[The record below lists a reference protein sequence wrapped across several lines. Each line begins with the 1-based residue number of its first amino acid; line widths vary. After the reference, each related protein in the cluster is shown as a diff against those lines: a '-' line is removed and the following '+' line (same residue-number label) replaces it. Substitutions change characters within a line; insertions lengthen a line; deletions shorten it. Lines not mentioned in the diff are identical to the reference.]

1 MNMSSTVRRGLEYQS
16 HALSTLSSV
25 PAQTL
30 KNFTDEL
37 LGDLEVLN
45 VRVEVLEN
53 RTGLVML
60 PAQDNAQGTRFFLGE
75 VLVSEARVRVD
86 GVEGYGACLGRDLEQ
101 SLAVGILDTFLQV
114 LDDEASPAERAIEE
128 RAIEE
133 RIHAFIAAQSNAQL
147 EQDLALMQKVESTRV
162 EMETF

>member
-1 MNMSSTVRRGLEYQS
+1 VNVQTSTFKRGLEYQA
-16 HALSTLSSV
+16 HALSTLSGV

-30 KNFTDEL
+30 KRFADEL

-45 VRVEVLEN
+45 VCVEVLEN

-60 PAQDNAQGTRFFLGE
+60 PAQDNAHGTRFFLGE

-86 GVEGYGACLGRDLEQ
+86 GVEGYGVCLGRDLEQ
-101 SLAVGILDTFLQV
+101 SLAVGILDTFLRV

-128 RAIEE
+128 R
-133 RIHAFIAAQSNAQL
+133 IHTFISAQANAQL
-147 EQDLALMQKVESTRV
+147 EQDVALMRKVESTRV

>member
-1 MNMSSTVRRGLEYQS
+1 MIQTSAVKRGLEYQS

-128 RAIEE
+128 R
-133 RIHAFIAAQSNAQL
+133 IHAFIAAQANVQL
-147 EQDLALMQKVESTRV
+147 VQDAALMQKVESTRV

>member
-1 MNMSSTVRRGLEYQS
+1 MIQTSAVKRGLEYQS

-30 KNFTDEL
+30 KNFTDEV

-128 RAIEE
+128 R
-133 RIHAFIAAQSNAQL
+133 IHAFIAAQANVQL
-147 EQDLALMQKVESTRV
+147 VQDAALMQKVESTRV

>member
-1 MNMSSTVRRGLEYQS
+1 MTQASSIRRGLEYQS
-16 HALSTLSSV
+16 RALSTLSGV

-30 KNFTDEL
+30 KQFTDEL
-37 LGDLEVLN
+37 LGDLEMLN
-45 VRVEVLEN
+45 VRIEVLEN

-60 PAQDNAQGTRFFLGE
+60 PARDNAHGTSFFLGE

-101 SLAVGILDTFLQV
+101 SLALGILDTFLRV

-128 RAIEE
+128 R
-133 RIHAFIAAQSNAQL
+133 IHAFIAAQSDAQL
-147 EQDLALMQKVESTRV
+147 ERDAALMRKVESTRV

>member
-1 MNMSSTVRRGLEYQS
+1 MNGLEYQA

-30 KNFTDEL
+30 KSFTNEL
-37 LGDLEVLN
+37 LGDFDVLK
-45 VRVEVLEN
+45 VRIEVLEN

-60 PAQDNAQGTRFFLGE
+60 PAQDNAHGTRFFLGE

-101 SLAVGILDTFLQV
+101 SLAVGILDTFLRV
-114 LDDEASPAERAIEE
+114 HDDEASPAERAIEE
-128 RAIEE
+128 R
-133 RIHAFIAAQSNAQL
+133 IHSFIAAQAKMQL
-147 EQDLALMQKVESTRV
+147 EQDAALMRQVEATRV

>member
-1 MNMSSTVRRGLEYQS
+1 MTMSSTVRRGLEYQA

-30 KNFTDEL
+30 KSFTDEL

-45 VRVEVLEN
+45 VRIEVLEN

-60 PAQDNAQGTRFFLGE
+60 PAQDNAHGTRFFLGE

-114 LDDEASPAERAIEE
+114 LDDEASPAERAV
-128 RAIEE
+128 EE
-133 RIHAFIAAQSNAQL
+133 RIHAFIATQANEQL
-147 EQDLALMQKVESTRV
+147 EQDAALMRKVESTRV

>member
-1 MNMSSTVRRGLEYQS
+1 MIQTSAVKRGLEYQS
-16 HALSTLSSV
+16 HALLTLSSV

-128 RAIEE
+128 R
-133 RIHAFIAAQSNAQL
+133 IHAFIAAQANVQL
-147 EQDLALMQKVESTRV
+147 VQDAALMQKVESTRV

>member
-1 MNMSSTVRRGLEYQS
+1 MNGLEYQA

-30 KNFTDEL
+30 KSFTDEL

-45 VRVEVLEN
+45 VRIEVLEN

-60 PAQDNAQGTRFFLGE
+60 PAQDNAHGTRFFLGE

-101 SLAVGILDTFLQV
+101 SLAVGILDTFLRV
-114 LDDEASPAERAIEE
+114 HDDEASPAERAL
-128 RAIEE
+128 EE
-133 RIHAFIAAQSNAQL
+133 RIHSFIATQANVQL
-147 EQDLALMQKVESTRV
+147 EQDAALMQRVESTRV

>member
-1 MNMSSTVRRGLEYQS
+1 MTQASSIRRGLEYQS
-16 HALSTLSSV
+16 QALSTLSGV

-30 KNFTDEL
+30 KMFTDEL

-45 VRVEVLEN
+45 VRIEVLEN

-60 PAQDNAQGTRFFLGE
+60 PARDNAHGTRFFLGE
-75 VLVSEARVRVD
+75 VLVSEARVCVD

-128 RAIEE
+128 R
-133 RIHAFIAAQSNAQL
+133 IHGFIAAQSEAQL
-147 EQDLALMQKVESTRV
+147 ERDAALMRRVESTRV

>member
-1 MNMSSTVRRGLEYQS
+1 MNISSTVRRGLEYQS

-128 RAIEE
+128 R
-133 RIHAFIAAQSNAQL
+133 IHAFIAAQANVQL
-147 EQDLALMQKVESTRV
+147 VQDAALMQKVESTRV

>member
-1 MNMSSTVRRGLEYQS
+1 MTSTIRHGLEYQA

-25 PAQTL
+25 SAQTL

-45 VRVEVLEN
+45 VSIEVLEN

-60 PAQDNAQGTRFFLGE
+60 PAQDNAHGTRFFLGE

-101 SLAVGILDTFLQV
+101 SLAVGILDTFLRV
-114 LDDEASPAERAIEE
+114 HDDEASPAERALEE
-128 RAIEE
+128 RV
-133 RIHAFIAAQSNAQL
+133 HAFIAGQANAQL
-147 EQDLALMQKVESTRV
+147 EQDAALTRRVESTRV

>member
-1 MNMSSTVRRGLEYQS
+1 MTQASGIRRGLEYQS
-16 HALSTLSSV
+16 RALSTLSAV

-45 VRVEVLEN
+45 VRIEVLEN

-60 PAQDNAQGTRFFLGE
+60 PARDNAHGTSFFLGE

-86 GVEGYGACLGRDLEQ
+86 GDRKSV
-101 SLAVGILDTFLQV
+101 V
-114 LDDEASPAERAIEE
+114 
-128 RAIEE
+128 
-133 RIHAFIAAQSNAQL
+133 
-147 EQDLALMQKVESTRV
+147 
-162 EMETF
+162 

>member
-1 MNMSSTVRRGLEYQS
+1 MTGIARHDLDHRSLGYQA
-16 HALSTLSSV
+16 HALSTLSGV
-25 PAQTL
+25 PAQAL

-45 VRVEVLEN
+45 VSIEVLEN

-60 PAQDNAQGTRFFLGE
+60 PARDNAQGTKFFLGE

-101 SLAVGILDTFLQV
+101 SLAVGILDRFLR
-114 LDDEASPAERAIEE
+114 LHDEASPAERAIEE
-128 RAIEE
+128 R
-133 RIHAFIAAQSNAQL
+133 IHSFIAAQSDVQL
-147 EQDLALMQKVESTRV
+147 EQDAALMRRVESTRV